1 MTVVLWILQLVLAL
15 FYLGGGAYKALM
27 SGELAQ
33 QFAALPRPVWVALG
47 VMEIAGAA
55 LLVLPA
61 AMNRMPRLT
70 PLAAAVLAV
79 ETLGLAWLYSR
90 YSLAFSVE
98 NPMTWAL
105 GIGLLA
111 AVVAYGTRGRYAQAA

>member
-15 FYLGGGAYKALM
+15 FYLAGGAYKAFM

-33 QFAALPRPVWVALG
+33 QFAALPRPVWAALG
-47 VMEIAGAA
+47 VIEIVGAV

-61 AMNRMPRLT
+61 AMNWMPRLT
-70 PLAAAVLAV
+70 PRAAAVLAV
-79 ETLGLAWLYSR
+79 ETFGLAWLYSR

-105 GIGLLA
+105 GIGLA
-111 AVVAYGTRGRYAQAA
+111 ATVVASATRGRYARAA